1 MRSSRRPTHPLL
13 LPALLALALVLSLG
27 ACSPAEK
34 EPDDEYAESMVEEH
48 ASDDAAASPM
58 TADVP
63 EDVTGE
69 EVAYGSDPEGN
80 EIEGFLARPEEP
92 AGGTPAMIVIHE
104 WWGLNDNVR
113 RMTKKLAGEGYVSLA
128 VDLYGGYVASE
139 PEAAQKLMRDAMER
153 EDQLEESIRQ
163 AYEYLENEVG
173 AEKIG
178 VIGWCF
184 GGGWSLKTALMF
196 PEELDAAVIYYGR
209 LVTDPE
215 ELADLEVPILGLF
228 GADDQGIPVE
238 SVEAFDQALQ
248 ELDKTAEIHVYEGA
262 EHAFANPSGQRYN
275 TEAAEMAWKE
285 TLDFLSLHL
294 RGESADTESGAVDL
308 DDGANDGGDGGD
320 G

>member
-1 MRSSRRPTHPLL
+1 MKTTRPLL
-13 LPALLALALVLSLG
+13 RSLVPFCALLVLSLG
-27 ACSPAEK
+27 ACAPTGEEAGDAT
-34 EPDDEYAESMVEEH
+34 DDDYAESMAGEH
-48 ASDDAAASPM
+48 ADDDAAANPM

-63 EDVTGE
+63 EDVSGE
-69 EVAYGSDPEGN
+69 EVTYGTNAEGD
-80 EIEGFLARPEEP
+80 EITGFLAGPEEP
-92 AGGTPAMIVIHE
+92 AEGTPAMIVIHE

-113 RMTKKLAGEGYVSLA
+113 KMTQKLAGEGYVSLA
-128 VDLYGGYVASE
+128 VDLYDGYVASE

-153 EDQLEESIRQ
+153 EDELEENVRQ

-173 AEKIG
+173 AGKIG

-196 PEELDAAVIYYGR
+196 PKDLDAAVIYYGR
-209 LVTDPE
+209 LVTEPE

-248 ELDKTAEIHVYEGA
+248 DLGKTAEVHVYEGA
-262 EHAFANPSGQRYN
+262 EHAFANPSGQRYD
-275 TEAAEMAWKE
+275 AAAADKAWKE

-308 DDGANDGGDGGD
+308 DDDAEGGGGE